1 MTTMKIIDCE
11 QQSEEWFQ
19 TRLGKVT
26 ASHFKDVMNKKSGR
40 ETYMMRLLAERVTGI
55 REESY
60 SNRYM
65 EDGIEL
71 EPEAR
76 EHYEWIADT
85 EVGQVGF
92 VEKTEHV
99 GCSPDGLIGADGMLE
114 IKCPKVTTHLGY
126 IVRGVLPATYKAQ
139 VQGQLWVCERQWCD
153 FISYAPEYEKQPM
166 FCVRAERD
174 ETFLSLLS
182 VAVATFVTELEEMEK
197 KL

>member
-1 MTTMKIIDCE
+1 VKIIDCE
-11 QQSEEWFQ
+11 QQTEEWYQ
-19 TRLGKVT
+19 ARLGKVT

-60 SNRYM
+60 SNKYM
-65 EDGIEL
+65 EDGVEL

-76 EHYEWIADT
+76 EHYQWITDNQVT
-85 EVGQVGF
+85 QVGY
-92 VEKTEHV
+92 VQKTDDV
-99 GCSPDGLIGADGMLE
+99 GCSPDGFVYQGGLLE

-126 IVRGVLPATYKAQ
+126 IIKGVLPATYKAQ

-153 FISYAPEYEKQPM
+153 FVSYAPDYEKQPM
-166 FCVRAERD
+166 FCVRVERD
-174 ETFLSLLS
+174 EAYQTLLS
-182 VAVATFVTELEEMEK
+182 AAVATFVTELQEMEK